1 MAAHMVVRVSGRWR
15 PRDEGAIAYPI
26 NDLTRSLL
34 VVVVVVVGRWLLFVV
49 MLVAG
54 HRCCWL

>member
-1 MAAHMVVRVSGRWR
+1 MVVRESGRWR

-34 VVVVVVVGRWLLFVV
+34 VVVVVVVGRWLLSLLLVV
-49 MLVAG
+49 ISAVG
-54 HRCCWL
+54 SR

>member
-1 MAAHMVVRVSGRWR
+1 MVVRVSGRWR

-34 VVVVVVVGRWLLFVV
+34 VVVVVVVGRWLLSLLLVV
-49 MLVAG
+49 ISAVG
-54 HRCCWL
+54 YRCCWL